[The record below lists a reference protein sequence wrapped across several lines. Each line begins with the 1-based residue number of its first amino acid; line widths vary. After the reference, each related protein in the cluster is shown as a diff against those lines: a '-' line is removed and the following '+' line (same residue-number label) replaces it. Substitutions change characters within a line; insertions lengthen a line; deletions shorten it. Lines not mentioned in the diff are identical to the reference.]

1 MSEDNTPQPSEP
13 GPSANAG
20 TPADSGTSTNQGTP
34 LDPSTP
40 TPLDPSTP
48 TPPAK
53 RQWWDFS
60 FGLYREDLHDRGW
73 TDTLIRRYMPSPDWA
88 DRVNHWRNFRG
99 KYVWHLMRVQQ
110 MELREDF
117 ILDYQRSLAKRKASK
132 DSIRRYHDRRVAA
145 AREAR
150 DFLASLSE
158 EDRKKVDGV
167 RDLTRIMH
175 RFTHRIGYPG
185 TRVPEAP
192 PDPNARPSRGDTAP
206 RRAEEGGFE

>member
-1 MSEDNTPQPSEP
+1 MSEDNAPQPSEP
-13 GPSANAG
+13 GTPADAG
-20 TPADSGTSTNQGTP
+20 TPTNQ
-34 LDPSTP
+34 S

-60 FGLYREDLHDRGW
+60 FGLYREDLHARGW

-99 KYVWHLMRVQQ
+99 RYVWHLMRVQQ

-117 ILDYQRSLAKRKASK
+117 ILDYQRSLAKRKESK
-132 DSIRRYHDRRVAA
+132 DSIRRYHERRVAA

-167 RDLTRIMH
+167 RDLARIMH

-185 TRVPEAP
+185 TRVPEGP
-192 PDPNARPSRGDTAP
+192 PDPNARPCRGDTAP
-206 RRAEEGGFE
+206 RRAEGGFE